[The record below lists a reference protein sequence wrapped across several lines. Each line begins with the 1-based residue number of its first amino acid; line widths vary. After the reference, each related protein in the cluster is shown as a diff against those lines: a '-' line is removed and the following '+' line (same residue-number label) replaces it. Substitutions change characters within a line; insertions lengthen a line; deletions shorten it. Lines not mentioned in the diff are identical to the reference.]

1 MGLSHLTPDEVAAFV
16 AASCAAQGVA
26 VKVSDPSVVRR
37 VGALLGAPGP
47 GRARTR
53 GAGARGTGTGAT
65 SVPPHDL
72 DPGRV
77 QRHDPRGAGSDD
89 NVVDQGLDDGVL
101 TVQVQRPPRL
111 RERGAIAG

>member
-1 MGLSHLTPDEVAAFV
+1 MGLSHLTPDQVAAFV
-16 AASCAAQGVA
+16 TASCAAQGVA

-37 VGALLGAPGP
+37 VGALLGAPGT

-53 GAGARGTGTGAT
+53 RAGARGTGTGAY

-77 QRHDPRGAGSDD
+77 QGHDPGRPRSDHD
-89 NVVDQGLDDGVL
+89 VIDQGLDDGVL
-101 TVQVQRPPRL
+101 PVQVQRPPRL
-111 RERGAIAG
+111 REGGPVAG